1 MIKFVVMKKRT
12 LLTIVVACIALL
24 GVFAWGGLDAP
35 IKPQAQNQWLSE
47 PFQGITAYDE
57 LMRAI
62 DTHVVCLKNTQ
73 CLPINDLTI
82 PTVYLSLGGNSDAF
96 HQGIKRFSDGRFIQV
111 FAEDDLSQLDTL
123 QAERIILL
131 DIFTSV

>member
-12 LLTIVVACIALL
+12 LLTLIVACIALL
-24 GVFAWGGLDAP
+24 GVFAWKGLDAP

-62 DTHVVCLKNTQ
+62 DTHAVCLKNTQ

-82 PTVYLSLGGNSDAF
+82 PTVYLSLGY
-96 HQGIKRFSDGRFIQV
+96 IKELNGFRMDGSYKYLPRMIC
-111 FAEDDLSQLDTL
+111 LN
-123 QAERIILL
+123 
-131 DIFTSV
+131 

>member
-24 GVFAWGGLDAP
+24 GVFALSGLDAP

-62 DTHVVCLKNTQ
+62 DTHVVCLKNKGNRTNSGIS
-73 CLPINDLTI
+73 PRKRG
-82 PTVYLSLGGNSDAF
+82 VRREEGG
-96 HQGIKRFSDGRFIQV
+96 G
-111 FAEDDLSQLDTL
+111 T
-123 QAERIILL
+123 RI
-131 DIFTSV
+131 TRR